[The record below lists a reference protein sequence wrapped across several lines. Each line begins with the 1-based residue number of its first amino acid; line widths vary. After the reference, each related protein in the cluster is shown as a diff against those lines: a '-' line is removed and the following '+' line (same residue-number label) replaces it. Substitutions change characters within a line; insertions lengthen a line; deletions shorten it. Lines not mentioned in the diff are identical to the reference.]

1 MFVDLRIILC
11 RGAGVSRGDEQNRV
25 AIQVDPGTIRGDVGA
40 ALGRCAAMV
49 RRPAGI
55 HCEVV
60 LIQAVQIWKNQ
71 AVL

>member
-1 MFVDLRIILC
+1 M
-11 RGAGVSRGDEQNRV
+11 SRGDEQNRV

-55 HCEVV
+55 LWEQVKSCK
-60 LIQAVQIWKNQ
+60 LNIWKKGP
-71 AVL
+71 VLW